1 MVNTPVMRIKIMMA
15 KAVQSK
21 RAIGFFF
28 NISYVFLY
36 NLACRRGC
44 CASAVSPM
52 FDKYSHGDLRFFY
65 RGKGDKPCMVV
76 KAVRLAPGP
85 PSNDLCSP
93 CLAGDIYKWA
103 PGGGSCTPRIIDHA
117 VHRIPDDI

>member
-28 NISYVFLY
+28 NIFNVFLY
-36 NLACRRGC
+36 NLARHRGC
-44 CASAVSPM
+44 RASAVSPM
-52 FDKYSHGDLRFFY
+52 FDKYSNGDLRFFY

-76 KAVRLAPGP
+76 KPERLVSFTP

-93 CLAGDIYKWA
+93 CLAGD
-103 PGGGSCTPRIIDHA
+103 
-117 VHRIPDDI
+117 